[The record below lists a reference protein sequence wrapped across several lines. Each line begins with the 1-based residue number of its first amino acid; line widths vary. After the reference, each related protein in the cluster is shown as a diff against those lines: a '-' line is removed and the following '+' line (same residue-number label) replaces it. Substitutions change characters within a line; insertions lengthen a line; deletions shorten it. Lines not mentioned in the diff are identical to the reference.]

1 MKSGH
6 FLLFAFSLLSFCL
19 HSQIRNIEEL
29 RIWSGDSP
37 WLINSGLNFSYTNND
52 GNYVYELGARAG
64 TLFKYKDKSG
74 ELNNKWLL
82 HGNYSLVRSEREDF
96 SNNWFVH
103 LRFNKEITDFF
114 RVESFIQSQEN
125 QLLSIR
131 SRNLIG
137 AGIRLK
143 PIEDFKDTSKRNLHL
158 YIGLAY
164 MYEEEKSR
172 ELDLNFYNHRA
183 SSYIT
188 AGFQFGKDGHKLEI
202 INTLYYQPLLSDFQN
217 FRLSEEF
224 SISFPI
230 SDDVGFQ
237 TTFNYFLNNKTPAG
251 DVEYRSYIGMGFN
264 YSFKSNPPKLKIN
277 GGKRL

>member
-6 FLLFAFSLLSFCL
+6 YIVFAFSLLSFCI

-37 WLINSGLNFSYTNND
+37 WLINSGLNFSYNNND
-52 GNYVYELGARAG
+52 GNYVYELGAKAG
-64 TLFKYKDKSG
+64 TLFKFKDKSG
-74 ELNNKWLL
+74 KLNNKWLL
-82 HGNYSLVRSEREDF
+82 HGNYSLVRSKREDF

-103 LRFNKEITDFF
+103 LRFNKEITSFF

-143 PIEDFKDTSKRNLHL
+143 PLEDFQDSSKRNLHM

-164 MYEEEKSR
+164 MYEQEKSR
-172 ELDLNFYNHRA
+172 EFDLNFYNH
-183 SSYIT
+183 
-188 AGFQFGKDGHKLEI
+188 Q
-202 INTLYYQPLLSDFQN
+202 
-217 FRLSEEF
+217 
-224 SISFPI
+224 
-230 SDDVGFQ
+230 
-237 TTFNYFLNNKTPAG
+237 
-251 DVEYRSYIGMGFN
+251 
-264 YSFKSNPPKLKIN
+264 
-277 GGKRL
+277 